1 MFLKLNHQN
10 LEVYKSA
17 KKLLNASYDILEK
30 LPDSENFNLKSQLK
44 RASTSV
50 LLNISEGSSRKS
62 KTERNRF
69 YEIARGSIVEIDT
82 CCEVIIER
90 NYIKPE
96 EFTELGNYIVS
107 TFILLSNLLKS

>member
-30 LPDSENFNLKSQLK
+30 LPDSENFNLKK
-44 RASTSV
+44 PTETSI
-50 LLNISEGSSRKS
+50 NISTIKYIRRFIQKI

-96 EFTELGNYIVS
+96 ELTELGNYIVS

>member
-17 KKLLNASYDILEK
+17 KKLLNDILEK

-69 YEIARGSIVEIDT
+69 YEIARGSIVEINT

-96 EFTELGNYIVS
+96 ELTELGNYIVS

>member
-1 MFLKLNHQN
+1 MFLNLNHQN

-17 KKLLNASYDILEK
+17 KKMLNASYDALEK
-30 LPDSENFNLKSQLK
+30 LPDSENFNLKSQLR
-44 RASTSV
+44 RAATSV

-62 KTERNRF
+62 KVERNRF

-82 CCEVIIER
+82 CCELITER

-96 EFTELGNYIVS
+96 EIIELGNHIKI

>member
-10 LEVYKSA
+10 LEVYKLA

-44 RASTSV
+44 RASISV

-62 KTERNRF
+62 KQKETDF
-69 YEIARGSIVEIDT
+69 M
-82 CCEVIIER
+82 
-90 NYIKPE
+90 
-96 EFTELGNYIVS
+96 
-107 TFILLSNLLKS
+107 KSQEAQ

>member
-17 KKLLNASYDILEK
+17 KKLLNDILEK

-44 RASTSV
+44 RASISV

-96 EFTELGNYIVS
+96 ELTELGNYIVS